1 MQNFAMKS
9 KILFLLLPVL
19 LITGCSPTQKI
30 TGSWV
35 NREVLPKGPYKTIF
49 LVVISQNNAAN
60 QTVEDL
66 LAKRIESRGPKA
78 VKSSDFFPLNITA
91 TKRVSKEQMDAAI
104 LKSGCDAVMTVA
116 LLDVKTEQHYTPGT
130 AYYPMSYG
138 FYGSY
143 YGYYN
148 YYYPQVYSPG
158 YYTSERV
165 YYLESNFYDMASDK
179 LIWSVQSVTYEPTS
193 LKSWFQSYSY
203 MLINHLKKEG
213 LIKK

>member
-1 MQNFAMKS
+1 MKNKLLS
-9 KILFLLLPVL
+9 LLLLTIMVS
-19 LITGCSPTQKI
+19 GCSPTQRI

-35 NREVLPKGPYKTIF
+35 NREALPKGPYKSIYII
-49 LVVISQNNAAN
+49 VISQDNEAN
-60 QTVEDL
+60 RIVEDVM
-66 LAKRIESRGPKA
+66 AKRIESRGPKA

-91 TKRVSKEQMDAAI
+91 SKRVPKEKMDEAI
-104 LKSGCDAVMTVA
+104 RKSGCDAVFTIA
-116 LLDVKTEQHYTPGT
+116 LLDVKTVQHYQPGT
-130 AYYPMSYG
+130 VYYPMSYG

-158 YYTSERV
+158 YYTSEKV
-165 YYLESNFYDMASDK
+165 YYLESNFYDMVTDQ
-179 LIWSVQSVTYEPTS
+179 LIWSVQSETYEPTG
-193 LKSWFQSYSY
+193 LKSWFQGYSY

>member
-1 MQNFAMKS
+1 MKTKVFS
-9 KILFLLLPVL
+9 LLLAV
-19 LITGCSPTQKI
+19 ICFAGCSPTQKI

-35 NREVLPKGPYKTIF
+35 NREALPKGPYKSIF
-49 LVVISQNNAAN
+49 LIVISQNNSAN
-60 QTVEDL
+60 KSVEDL

-78 VKSSDFFPLNITA
+78 VKSSDFFPLNITS

-116 LLDVKTEQHYTPGT
+116 LLDVKTVQHYTPGT

-165 YYLESNFYDMASDK
+165 YYLESNFYDMTSDK
-179 LIWSVQSVTYEPTS
+179 LIWSVQSETYEPTS